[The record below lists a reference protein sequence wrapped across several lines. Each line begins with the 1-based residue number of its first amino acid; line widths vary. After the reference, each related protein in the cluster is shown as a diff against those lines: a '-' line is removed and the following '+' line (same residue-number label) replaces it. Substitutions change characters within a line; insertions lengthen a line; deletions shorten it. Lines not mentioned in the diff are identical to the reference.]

1 MDGVLNRYGIQSE
14 YTGKIFI
21 NINIAIQK
29 QEISIESK
37 NKVKDSYTRTL
48 YNLKNTLEKITG
60 ETNDEYYYDTKDDRD
75 LINSKFGF
83 INAFSK

>member
-14 YTGKIFI
+14 YTGKI
-21 NINIAIQK
+21 NINMNIAVQK
-29 QEISIESK
+29 QDISLESK

-48 YNLKNTLEKITG
+48 YNLKNTLKKITG
-60 ETNDEYYYDTKDDRD
+60 ETNEEYYYDTKDDRD

>member
-14 YTGKIFI
+14 HTGKITI
-21 NINIAIQK
+21 NMNIAVQK
-29 QEISIESK
+29 KEISIESK
-37 NKVKDSYTRTL
+37 KRVKDSYTRTL
-48 YNLKNTLEKITG
+48 YNLKNTIEHVTG
-60 ETNDEYYYDTKDDRD
+60 EKPEEYYYDTKDDRD